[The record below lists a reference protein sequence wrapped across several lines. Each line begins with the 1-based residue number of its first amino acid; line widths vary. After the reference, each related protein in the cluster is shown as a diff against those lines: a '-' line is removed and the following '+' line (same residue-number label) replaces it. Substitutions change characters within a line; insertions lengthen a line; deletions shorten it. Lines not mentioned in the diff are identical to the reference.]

1 MMLELI
7 YFVMYNIFY
16 VVLSM
21 VDYFSRLRVYL
32 VSVFGVF
39 ILFKVIRYVFRK
51 IKVLFGVSQGFE
63 EEFWNSVEIV
73 VIFLSEKGDFRKL
86 RLWFILFFFG
96 VVFGIL
102 LIIWKLLQFLFND
115 ESKIKDWKIGIVYVQ
130 LIWVGDLEII

>member
-115 ESKIKDWKIGIVYVQ
+115 KSKIKDWKIGIVYVQ